1 MRVKLRRG
9 SSQCCAQRNPEQNA
23 SVERRD
29 GVFFIDSVLDYM
41 HLSNVSSCSA
51 VHVKAPSLFRGVL
64 VARLPPPILSLS
76 TPLSGSFL
84 PGSPHSNPPNYLSPH
99 TCFSEP
105 RSGLVTSR
113 VDLTTPRSHLRTC
126 HRCEYWG
133 YYLDDE
139 GNY

>member
-1 MRVKLRRG
+1 MLMVSDAFNVEEVFADREDEKKKQMKWIKKKSLVRGIEPRSLASNLLTGEYTNHYKLLLR
-9 SSQCCAQRNPEQNA
+9 
-23 SVERRD
+23 
-29 GVFFIDSVLDYM
+29 Y
-41 HLSNVSSCSA
+41 
-51 VHVKAPSLFRGVL
+51 APTR
-64 VARLPPPILSLS
+64 A
-76 TPLSGSFL
+76 
-84 PGSPHSNPPNYLSPH
+84 
-99 TCFSEP
+99 SEP